1 MKNFCMVIIQVYVLL
16 FKGILSQEKFLYI
29 SFITLSQRQKIKTY
43 WYRSSQFTK
52 HGANL
57 KDLQCMNK
65 IFSCIITQIS
75 CHGKRRCCLFL
86 VLGLGSRNLCFQPKN
101 VKVVPN
107 LQVHQRPLK
116 YENISFENYVI
127 AELRKIQHTWVHSCP
142 YHANWATRNYNNLE
156 EICTSFFYYLNVKKS

>member
-1 MKNFCMVIIQVYVLL
+1 
-16 FKGILSQEKFLYI
+16 
-29 SFITLSQRQKIKTY
+29 
-43 WYRSSQFTK
+43 
-52 HGANL
+52 
-57 KDLQCMNK
+57 MNK

-156 EICTSFFYYLNVKKS
+156 EICTSFFYYLNVKKHNHYCTSQSRISGRNLTYISQRILAYFCLCIIFACCY